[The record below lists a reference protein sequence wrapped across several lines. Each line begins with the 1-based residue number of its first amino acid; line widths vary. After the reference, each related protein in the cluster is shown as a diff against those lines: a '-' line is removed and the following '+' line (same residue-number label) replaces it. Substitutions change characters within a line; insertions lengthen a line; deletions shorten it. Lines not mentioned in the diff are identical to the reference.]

1 MIKVV
6 LITLSYILIILNF
19 VLTKKIKSNYEKI
32 NKANENEMKRQ
43 DFLIDMYKTEQGTL
57 LQNAQEL
64 REKTADLESILKEIN
79 NIATRN
85 PYNNEKVSLRK
96 IKELVQTAIQ
106 TNS

>member
-32 NKANENEMKRQ
+32 NKANEKEIKRQ
-43 DFLIDMYKTEQGTL
+43 DFLIDMYRTEQGTL

-64 REKTADLESILKEIN
+64 RTKIKDLEN
-79 NIATRN
+79 NVEFL
-85 PYNNEKVSLRK
+85 YNNLSAQKKKLIRPDN
-96 IKELVQTAIQ
+96 Q
-106 TNS
+106 N